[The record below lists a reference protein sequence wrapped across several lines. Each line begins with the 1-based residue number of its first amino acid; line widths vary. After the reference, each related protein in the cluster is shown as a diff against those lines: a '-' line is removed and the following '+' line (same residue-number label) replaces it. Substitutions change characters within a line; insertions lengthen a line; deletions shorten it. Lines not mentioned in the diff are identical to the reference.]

1 MNEREPSTETR
12 RESGEDAA
20 PLGTE
25 VSHRAPRWA
34 RRFYSYFGFTS
45 VLSELDD

>member
-1 MNEREPSTETR
+1 MTEMSTSKEEERDLEGGP
-12 RESGEDAA
+12 A

-45 VLSELDD
+45 VLSELDE